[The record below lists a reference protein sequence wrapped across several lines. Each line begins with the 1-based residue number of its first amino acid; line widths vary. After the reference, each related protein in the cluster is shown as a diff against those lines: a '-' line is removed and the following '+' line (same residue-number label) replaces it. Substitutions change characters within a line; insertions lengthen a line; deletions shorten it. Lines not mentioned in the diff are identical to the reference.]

1 MALYQEFSDADAAM
15 MLELLALPYEKQPR
29 QCGWVDGGVA
39 CSYPLLPN
47 EFSAHLRALHGVT
60 GDEKTPMTCRWVGC
74 NTPMTRGSVL
84 RHVFETHLG
93 INKCQCPEC
102 GLEFSRKDSMK
113 KHYRSKHSN

>member
-60 GDEKTPMTCRWVGC
+60 GDEKTLMTCRWVGC

-93 INKCQCPEC
+93 IKSQCPEC